1 MTARPAPQVILFD
14 LGGVLLPFDQER
26 RIAALVGRFGCAAET
41 ARAFMADAIHWRL
54 SLGEASEVALA
65 DAFTAAFGE
74 RVAPSEAAELVLS
87 VFEAPNH
94 ALWDLVDHLRRRTA
108 VGGFS
113 DNPRF
118 VDRLFPAGACLE
130 PMFFSSDLHLFK
142 PEAEAFAAVEAAL
155 SVPREAILFID
166 DTLANVEAARS
177 RGWDAIHFT
186 GNAALTADLAAR
198 GLP

>member
-1 MTARPAPQVILFD
+1 MSGRPAPRVILFD

-26 RIAALVGRFGCAAET
+26 RIAALVGRFGCTAEA
-41 ARAFMADAIHWRL
+41 ARAFMADSIHWRL
-54 SLGEASEVALA
+54 SLGDANEADLA
-65 DAFTAAFGE
+65 AAFTAAFL
-74 RVAPSEAAELVLS
+74 RPVAPAEATELTLS

-94 ALWDLVDHLRRRTA
+94 ALWDLVVRLRERAA

-113 DNPRF
+113 DNPRL
-118 VDRLFPAGACLE
+118 VDRMFPAGACLE

-142 PEAEAFAAVEAAL
+142 PSAEAFAAVEAAL
-155 SVPREAILFID
+155 GLPPETILFID

-186 GNAALTADLAAR
+186 GNEPLIAELQTR

>member
-1 MTARPAPQVILFD
+1 MTGRPAPQVVLFD

-26 RIAALVGRFGCAAET
+26 RIAALVRRFGCAAET

-54 SLGEASEVALA
+54 SLGEADEVDLA
-65 DAFTAAFGE
+65 DAFTGAFGG
-74 RVAPSEAAELVLS
+74 RVAPAEATELVLS
-87 VFEAPNH
+87 VFETPNH
-94 ALWDLVDHLRRRTA
+94 ALWDLVAHLRLRA
-108 VGGFS
+108 QVGGFS

-118 VDRLFPAGACLE
+118 VDRLFPAGAFLA

-142 PEAEAFAAVEAAL
+142 PSPEAFAAVEAAL
-155 SVPREAILFID
+155 GLPPQAILFID
-166 DTLANVEAARS
+166 DMLANVDGALA

-186 GNAALTADLAAR
+186 NNAPLTADLAAR

>member
-1 MTARPAPQVILFD
+1 MTGRPAPKVILFD

-26 RIAALVGRFGCAAET
+26 RIAAVVGRFGCAAET
-41 ARAFMADAIHWRL
+41 ARAFMADGIHWRL
-54 SLGEASEVALA
+54 SLGEANAADLA
-65 DAFTAAFGE
+65 DAFTAAFG
-74 RVAPSEAAELVLS
+74 RPVAPAEATELTLS

-94 ALWDLVDHLRRRTA
+94 ALWELVGRLRRHA
-108 VGGFS
+108 LVGGFS

-118 VDRLFPAGACLE
+118 VDRMFPAGAFLE

-142 PEAEAFAAVEAAL
+142 PSAEAFTAVEAAL
-155 SVPREAILFID
+155 GLPAEEVLFVD
-166 DTLANVEAARS
+166 DTLANVEAACS

-186 GNAALTADLAAR
+186 NNAALTADLAAR

>member
-1 MTARPAPQVILFD
+1 MTGRPAPRAILFD

-26 RIAALVGRFGCAAET
+26 RIAALVDRFGCSAET
-41 ARAFMADAIHWRL
+41 ARAFMADGIHWRL
-54 SLGEASEVALA
+54 SLGEADEADLA

-74 RVAPSEAAELVLS
+74 PVAPGEAAELVLS

-94 ALWDLVDHLRRRTA
+94 ALWDLVERLRERAA

-130 PMFFSSDLHLFK
+130 PMFFSSDLNLFK
-142 PEAEAFAAVEAAL
+142 PSAEAFAAVETAL
-155 SVPREAILFID
+155 ALAPETILFID
-166 DTLANVEAARS
+166 DTLANVDGALA

-186 GNAALTADLAAR
+186 GNAALGVELAAR